1 LQARLLCRMRHCKS
15 RSGSRGF
22 SSIVG
27 AIFMVLIMVVLA
39 SNYFIFTLS
48 QNTVY
53 NNGVGQMNQLDANRL
68 AENVVASNLNYSV
81 LGNVVSVTAQLQNLG
96 STSVRVVTLWV
107 LDTTNNQKGFNNSV
121 ACTLLPGSIALL
133 NGASAIRVALV
144 GASSADAF
152 NSWFIT
158 ALGNTVT
165 SSVTFN
171 FTEIETLVAA
181 AQVHTQGVFA
191 VNWFYCKYTSALTP
205 YRTDLHQLLCPN
217 GDTPSSYRDTYVA
230 FYLNL
235 TNVWTYP
242 VTIKSQSSLTLVI
255 YEADPEFSIVK
266 NVSYSG
272 TRTLTP
278 YNDANQITID
288 PGQATELIFA
298 AGMSQTGRPAPAGST
313 WQWDTQA
320 PISGYSPMS
329 EGAAISISV
338 FYILNGYSTRLFG
351 QVLAAQAIYLSYDT
365 APAIALSPWIGPV
378 GTSVTVSGAH
388 FAASSAMTIK
398 YDGTQVATT
407 TTTTSG
413 TIPSDAVFTIPASA
427 FGAHEVTATDAS
439 GKSATNTFGVSS
451 PSININPVVGPTGTT
466 VTVSGQSFEANSV
479 MTITFAGTAVTT
491 SPATVT
497 TDTNGSF
504 SGVTFTVPSA
514 TPGAKTVQ
522 AMDADGNSAS
532 ATFVVPGPLGLDGS
546 NSAYTSG
553 STINIPSFTTTY
565 AGDIIYVSV
574 VESSGYTISSVT
586 STPSL
591 TWAQRAS
598 VPFSSGRHLETWY
611 AVWSSSGPITI
622 TITMTGSSS
631 SAAVAFA
638 VSGANMTS
646 PFDGTPSSNTGTS
659 ASAITS
665 ITTTNANDFIIGALG
680 VQGTPSLTT
689 GSGFTL
695 VRTQTAG
702 TYRETSDEYK
712 IVSTTQSGLTVGY
725 SWSGSQ
731 EWAMIADAI
740 KKAS

>member
-1 LQARLLCRMRHCKS
+1 MQVRSLRRMKRGRS
-15 RSGSRGF
+15 GSGSRGF

-53 NNGVGQMNQLDANRL
+53 NDAVGQMNQLDANRL

-81 LGNVVSVTAQLQNLG
+81 AGNVVSVGAQLQNLG

-133 NGASAIRVALV
+133 NGASAIRVALA
-144 GASSADAF
+144 GASSADTF

-171 FTEIETLVAA
+171 FTEIETLVSA

-191 VNWFYCKYTSALTP
+191 VNWFYCKYTSAVTP
-205 YRTDLHQLLCPN
+205 YRTDLHQLVRPRT
-217 GDTPSSYRDTYVA
+217 GYSYTDTYVA

-235 TNVWTYP
+235 TNIWTYP
-242 VTIKSQSSLTLVI
+242 VTIKSQSYLTLVI

-272 TRTLTP
+272 TPTLTP

-298 AGMSQTGRPAPAGST
+298 AGGNGNGMPAPESST
-313 WQWDTQA
+313 WQWGTSDPQ
-320 PISGYSPMS
+320 SLGSS
-329 EGAAISISV
+329 NEGAAISVSV

-351 QVLAAQAIYLSYDT
+351 QVVAAQAIYLSYDPV
-365 APAIALSPWIGPV
+365 PARIALSPAIGSV
-378 GTSVTVSGAH
+378 GTSVTVSGAY

-407 TTTTSG
+407 TTTISG
-413 TIPSDAVFTIPASA
+413 TIPSGVVFTVPASA
-427 FGAHEVTATDAS
+427 FGAHDVTATDAS
-439 GKSATNTFGVSS
+439 GNSATNTFGVVSA
-451 PSININPVVGPTGTT
+451 SININPVIGPTGTT
-466 VTVSGQSFEANSV
+466 VTVSGQSFKANSV
-479 MTITFAGTAVTT
+479 MTIKFAGTAVTT

-497 TDTNGSF
+497 TDTAGSF
-504 SGVTFTVPSA
+504 SGVTFAVPSA

-522 AMDADGNSAS
+522 ATDADGNSAS
-532 ATFVVPGPLGLDGS
+532 ATFVVPGPWQLDGS
-546 NSAYTSG
+546 ASASTNPGSSMTVSLTTS
-553 STINIPSFTTTY
+553 Y
-565 AGDIIYVSV
+565 AYDLLYVSV
-574 VESSGYTISSVT
+574 VESSYYTISSVT

-598 VPFSSGRHLETWY
+598 VPFSSGRRLETWY
-611 AVWSSSGPITI
+611 AVWPSSGTITI

-638 VSGANMTS
+638 VSGANTTS

-695 VRTQTAG
+695 VRTQATG

-731 EWAMIADAI
+731 DWAMIADAI